1 MLTDG
6 SLQLQQQATTR
17 SLQNSDVV
25 DEEELIVSV
34 VDLGWAR
41 TRSGRRLVTKQV
53 GLGKKKRKKK
63 GLGENKKRLW
73 SRGSPERIDRE
84 IYTHSER
91 KKEMSR
97 QTTTSAFHKSKT
109 LDNKYMLGDEIGKGA
124 YGRVYKGLDLEN
136 GDFVAIKQ
144 VSLENIAQED
154 LNIIMVWYVENGSL
168 ANIIKPNKF
177 GPFPESLVAVYIAQ
191 GLVKLADFGV
201 ATKLT
206 EADVNTHSVVGT
218 PYWMAPEVIEM
229 SGVCAASDI
238 WSVGCTVI
246 ELLTCVPPY
255 YELQPMPALFR
266 IVQDERPPIPESLS
280 PDITD
285 FLRQCFK
292 KPLKGQPSWLR
303 AWYLVF
309 NPSDELKIPAFVV
322 SLVTG
327 LGCTTDPQFRVWP
340 QRTHVPGLCRSLA
353 TALSNKRSEKDARQR
368 PDAKTLLSHPWIQN
382 CRRALQ
388 SSLRHSGTMRNVE
401 ENGSADAEIPS
412 EDNQSAGESLSAPK
426 AEAFETGSRK
436 ELLSPAATHL
446 SKSDKEHSS
455 NGNLA
460 EERVEN
466 PEDEPLSDQV
476 PTLAIHEMSLV
487 QTGSGRLP
495 SNKIT
500 PTNDQSQLQEIT
512 NTSDKDEML
521 INGETQS
528 PESRRKN
535 LDSKHGGK
543 GTSISVDNKSF
554 GFSPRTD
561 NNSLQKAV
569 KTSATLGG
577 NELSRF
583 SDTPGDASLDDLFH
597 PLEKSLEDR
606 AAEASTSASASA
618 SHVNQSH
625 AAVADTGKNDLATKL
640 RATIAQKQM
649 ENEMGQTNGS
659 GGDLFRLMI
668 GVLKDD
674 VIDIDGLVFDEK
686 LPAEN
691 LFPLQIS
698 DFCKWDPTCPDIHG
712 AVEFSRLVGSLRP
725 DESEDA
731 IVSACQKLIAIF
743 HQRPGQKQFFVT
755 QHGLLPLME
764 LLELPQTRVIC
775 SILQLINQI
784 VKDNS
789 DFQENA
795 CLVGL
800 IPVVMGFAVPDRPRE
815 VRMEAAY
822 FLQHLCQ
829 SSSLTLQMFIA
840 CRGIPVL
847 VGFLEA
853 DYAKYREMVHL
864 AIDGMWQVFKL
875 QRSTP
880 RNDFCR
886 IAAKNGILLRL
897 INTLYSL
904 NEATRLASISVG
916 GGFPGDGLAERPR
929 SGQLDFGHPIFT
941 QSETPLTLT
950 DQADGVKVRHG
961 MIDHP
966 LSTGTQEPS
975 RASTS
980 HSQRS
985 DVNQSEPRFLATDND
1000 RSQSPNGVLDATVA
1014 SKLSDSTLLE
1024 KNANLATKEP
1034 SVAMS
1039 KERDLDR
1046 WKFDPSRTEIDLR
1059 QQRIASA
1066 VNRTSIDK
1074 PPKSPEGA
1082 SNGFPTTTTQS
1093 DQVRPLLSLLEK
1105 EPPSRHFSGQLDYVR
1120 HVPGMERH
1128 ESILPLL
1135 HASNDKKTNGEL
1147 DFLMAEF
1154 AEVSGR
1160 GRENGNLDST
1170 PKLSHKTATKKMG
1183 TLSSNEGAASMSG
1196 IVSQTA
1202 SGVLSG
1208 SGVLNAR
1215 PGSAT
1220 SSGLLSHMVSTLN
1233 ADVAREYLEKVADLL
1248 LEFAQADTTVK
1259 SYMCSQSLLSRL
1271 FQMFNRIEPPIL
1283 LKILKCINHLST
1295 DPNCLENLQRA
1306 DAIKYLIPNLDLKD
1320 GHLVSLIHSEVQVL
1334 HALFNLC
1341 KINKRRQE
1349 QAAENG
1355 IIPHLMHFIM
1365 SDSPLKQYALPL
1377 LCDMAHAS
1385 RNSREQL
1392 RAHGGLDV
1400 YLNLLENEVWSVTAL
1415 DSIAVC
1421 LAHDNDN
1428 RKVEQALLKK
1438 DAVQKLVKFFQSCP
1452 EPHFVHI
1459 LEPFLKIITKS
1470 SRINTTLAVNGL
1482 TPLLIARLDH
1492 QDAIARLNL
1501 LKLIKAVYEHHPR
1514 PKQLIVENNLP
1525 QKLQNLIEERRDGQR
1540 SGGQVLVKQMATSLL
1555 KALHINTVL

>member
-1 MLTDG
+1 M
-6 SLQLQQQATTR
+6 
-17 SLQNSDVV
+17 
-25 DEEELIVSV
+25 
-34 VDLGWAR
+34 AR
-41 TRSGRRLVTKQV
+41 QMTS
-53 GLGKKKRKKK
+53 
-63 GLGENKKRLW
+63 
-73 SRGSPERIDRE
+73 
-84 IYTHSER
+84 
-91 KKEMSR
+91 
-97 QTTTSAFHKSKT
+97 SAFHKSKT

-154 LNIIMVWYVENGSL
+154 LNIIMQEIDLLKNLNHKNIVKYLGSLKTKTHLHIVLEYVENGSL

-191 GLVKLADFGV
+191 VLEGLVYLHEQGVIHRDIKGANILTTKEGLVKLADFGV

-206 EADVNTHSVVGT
+206 EADLNTHSVVGT

-255 YELQPMPALFR
+255 YDLQPMPALFR
-266 IVQDERPPIPESLS
+266 IVQDEHPPIPDSLS

-292 KPLKGQPSWLR
+292 
-303 AWYLVF
+303 
-309 NPSDELKIPAFVV
+309 
-322 SLVTG
+322 
-327 LGCTTDPQFRVWP
+327 
-340 QRTHVPGLCRSLA
+340 
-353 TALSNKRSEKDARQR
+353 KDARQR

-388 SSLRHSGTMRNVE
+388 SSLRHSGTMRNIQE
-401 ENGSADAEIPS
+401 DGETDAEIS
-412 EDNQSAGESLSAPK
+412 NEDNQSAGESLSAEK
-426 AEAFETGSRK
+426 AEAVETGPRK
-436 ELLSPAATHL
+436 ELLSLEADHL
-446 SKSDKEHSS
+446 SKSDKGHSV
-455 NGNLA
+455 NGILV
-460 EERVEN
+460 EETEEN
-466 PEDEPLSDQV
+466 PDDDLLSDQV
-476 PTLAIHEMSLV
+476 PTLSIHEKLSLR
-487 QTGSGRLP
+487 TGSGRLSSKKTVAP
-495 SNKIT
+495 ND
-500 PTNDQSQLQEIT
+500 PTELQEIS
-512 NTSDKDEML
+512 NMSDQDEVV
-521 INGETQS
+521 INGVAGS
-528 PESRRKN
+528 PESKRKN
-535 LDSKHGGK
+535 LAGKHGRK
-543 GTSISVDNKSF
+543 GTSSSVENKLF
-554 GFSPRTD
+554 GFSQKNQ
-561 NNSLQKAV
+561 NNSIQK
-569 KTSATLGG
+569 KG

-606 AAEASTSASASA
+606 AAEASTSAST
-618 SHVNQSH
+618 SHVNQSQ
-625 AAVADTGKNDLATKL
+625 ALVSDAGKNDLATKL

-649 ENEMGQTNGS
+649 ENEMGQTNG
-659 GGDLFRLMI
+659 GGDLFRLMM

-686 LPAEN
+686 LPTEN
-691 LFPLQIS
+691 LFPLQ
-698 DFCKWDPTCPDIHG
+698 

-725 DESEDA
+725 EESEDA

-743 HQRPGQKQFFVT
+743 HQRPEQKIVFVT
-755 QHGLLPLME
+755 QHGLLPLMD
-764 LLELPQTRVIC
+764 LLELPKTRVIC
-775 SILQLINQI
+775 SVLQLINQI
-784 VKDNS
+784 IKDNS

-800 IPVVMGFAVPDRPRE
+800 IPVVMSFAVSDRPRE

-822 FLQHLCQ
+822 FLQQLCQ
-829 SSSLTLQMFIA
+829 SSPLTLQMFIA

-916 GGFPGDGLAERPR
+916 GGFPLDGSGQRPR
-929 SGQLDFGHPIFT
+929 SGPLDSSHPILT
-941 QSETPLTLT
+941 QSEATLSLT
-950 DQADGVKVRHG
+950 DQPDVLKVRHG
-961 MIDHP
+961 MIDNP

-985 DVNQSEPRFLATDND
+985 DVNQSDVRFLAVDE
-1000 RSQSPNGVLDATVA
+1000 RSQSSNGGLDVTVA
-1014 SKLSDSTLLE
+1014 SKFPEPTSLE
-1024 KNANLATKEP
+1024 KIANLATKEP
-1034 SVAMS
+1034 SAAMS

-1046 WKFDPSRTEIDLR
+1046 WKVDPPRAEIDPR
-1059 QQRIASA
+1059 QQRVTSA
-1066 VNRTSIDK
+1066 ANRTSIDR

-1082 SNGFPTTTTQS
+1082 LNGFPTTIATQS

-1120 HVPGMERH
+1120 HLPGLERH

-1135 HASNDKKTNGEL
+1135 HASNEKKTNGEL

-1170 PKLSHKTATKKMG
+1170 PKLSHKTATKKVG
-1183 TLSSNEGAASMSG
+1183 PLSSNEGAASMSG
-1196 IVSQTA
+1196 VASQTA

-1320 GHLVSLIHSEVQVL
+1320 GPLVYLIHSEVL

-1355 IIPHLMHFIM
+1355 IIPHLMHIIM

-1400 YLNLLENEVWSVTAL
+1400 YLNLLEDEVWSVTAL

-1438 DAVQKLVKFFQSCP
+1438 EAVQKLVKFFQCCP
-1452 EPHFVHI
+1452 EQHFVHI
-1459 LEPFLKIITKS
+1459 LDPFLKIITKS

-1482 TPLLIARLDH
+1482 TPLLISRLDH

-1514 PKQLIVENNLP
+1514 PKQLIVENDLP

>member
-1 MLTDG
+1 
-6 SLQLQQQATTR
+6 
-17 SLQNSDVV
+17 
-25 DEEELIVSV
+25 
-34 VDLGWAR
+34 
-41 TRSGRRLVTKQV
+41 
-53 GLGKKKRKKK
+53 
-63 GLGENKKRLW
+63 
-73 SRGSPERIDRE
+73 
-84 IYTHSER
+84 
-91 KKEMSR
+91 MSR
-97 QTTTSAFHKSKT
+97 QTPSAHFHKSKT

-154 LNIIMVWYVENGSL
+154 LNIIMQEIDLLKNLNHKNIVKYLGSLKTKSHLHIILEYVENGSL

-177 GPFPESLVAVYIAQ
+177 GPFPESLVALYISQVLEGLVYLHEQGVIHRDIKGANILTTKE

-255 YELQPMPALFR
+255 YDLQPMPALFR
-266 IVQDERPPIPESLS
+266 IVQDEHPPIPDSLS

-285 FLRQCFK
+285 FLKQCFK
-292 KPLKGQPSWLR
+292 
-303 AWYLVF
+303 
-309 NPSDELKIPAFVV
+309 
-322 SLVTG
+322 
-327 LGCTTDPQFRVWP
+327 
-340 QRTHVPGLCRSLA
+340 
-353 TALSNKRSEKDARQR
+353 KDARQR
-368 PDAKTLLSHPWIQN
+368 PDAKTLLGNPWIQN

-388 SSLRHSGTMRNVE
+388 SSIRHSGTLRNIQE
-401 ENGSADAEIPS
+401 DNSMEAEIPNG
-412 EDNQSAGESLSAPK
+412 DNQSVVGSPSLEKVEIA
-426 AEAFETGSRK
+426 ATTMTNGSRK
-436 ELLSPAATHL
+436 ELSSTEIVN
-446 SKSDKEHSS
+446 SDKLNHYPASDS
-455 NGNLA
+455 NVA
-460 EERVEN
+460 EESLDN
-466 PEDEPLSDQV
+466 PEDSISSDQV
-476 PTLAIHEMSLV
+476 PTLAIHERSSP
-487 QTGSGRLP
+487 QNGFGRISNREVADQADLHELP
-495 SNKIT
+495 Q
-500 PTNDQSQLQEIT
+500 P
-512 NTSDKDEML
+512 SDRSEVVL
-521 INGETQS
+521 NGELGS
-528 PESRRKN
+528 PVSTTK
-535 LDSKHGGK
+535 SGGK
-543 GTSISVDNKSF
+543 GNSSNVVRSF
-554 GFSPRTD
+554 GFEQR
-561 NNSLQKAV
+561 NQENFQKVV
-569 KTSATLGG
+569 KMSVTVGG

-597 PLEKSLEDR
+597 PLEKHAEDR
-606 AAEASTSASASA
+606 ATEASTSASASQPNQGI
-618 SHVNQSH
+618 SSVNES
-625 AAVADTGKNDLATKL
+625 GKNELAEKL
-640 RATIAQKQM
+640 RNTIAQKQR
-649 ENEMGQTNGS
+649 ENEMGQENG
-659 GGDLFRLMI
+659 GGGNLLSLVM
-668 GVLKDD
+668 GYLKDD

-686 LPAEN
+686 LPGEN
-691 LFPLQIS
+691 LFPLQ
-698 DFCKWDPTCPDIHG
+698 

-725 DESEDA
+725 EESEEV
-731 IVSACQKLIAIF
+731 IVSSCQKLMAIF
-743 HQRPGQKQFFVT
+743 HQRPEQKIVFVT

-764 LLELPQTRVIC
+764 LLEVPKTRVIC
-775 SILQLINQI
+775 SVLQIINQI
-784 VKDNS
+784 IKDNA
-789 DFQENA
+789 DIQENA

-800 IPVVMGFAVPDRPRE
+800 IPVVTGFAVPDRPRE
-815 VRMEAAY
+815 IRMEAAY
-822 FLQHLCQ
+822 FLQQLCQ

-897 INTLYSL
+897 INTLHSL

-916 GGFPGDGLAERPR
+916 SGIPLDGSVQRPR
-929 SGQLDFGHPIFT
+929 SGPLDSSHPIFV
-941 QSETPLTLT
+941 QSEAPFSPT
-950 DQADGVKVRHG
+950 DQLDLSRVRQGVADH
-961 MIDHP
+961 HF
-966 LSTGTQEPS
+966 STIASEPS
-975 RASTS
+975 RASMS
-980 HSQRS
+980 HSQRV
-985 DVNQSEPRFLATDND
+985 DGDRLQSSNAGIEVPLKSAEQT
-1000 RSQSPNGVLDATVA
+1000 S
-1014 SKLSDSTLLE
+1014 LE
-1024 KNANLATKEP
+1024 KVANLTKELLFP
-1034 SVAMS
+1034 T
-1039 KERDLDR
+1039 
-1046 WKFDPSRTEIDLR
+1046 SRAEADVR
-1059 QQRIASA
+1059 QQRVSSSANTASTDRPA
-1066 VNRTSIDK
+1066 K
-1074 PPKSPEGA
+1074 LLEGA
-1082 SNGFPTTTTQS
+1082 LNGFPTAIPTQP

-1120 HVPGMERH
+1120 HLPGLERH

-1135 HASNDKKTNGEL
+1135 HASNEKRTNGEL

-1154 AEVSGR
+1154 ADVARR
-1160 GRENGNLDST
+1160 GRENGNTEST
-1170 PKLSHKTATKKMG
+1170 ARISHKTVNRKLG
-1183 TLSSNEGAASMSG
+1183 HVSSNEGAASTSG
-1196 IVSQTA
+1196 IASQTA

-1233 ADVAREYLEKVADLL
+1233 ADVARDYLEKVADLL

-1271 FQMFNRIEPPIL
+1271 FQMFNRVEPPIL

-1306 DAIKYLIPNLDLKD
+1306 DAIKYLIPNLELKE
-1320 GHLVSLIHSEVQVL
+1320 GLLVSQIHHEVL
-1334 HALFNLC
+1334 NALFNLC

-1355 IIPHLMHFIM
+1355 IIPHLMQFIE

-1400 YLNLLENEVWSVTAL
+1400 YLSLLEDEFWSVTAL

-1438 DAVQKLVKFFQSCP
+1438 DAVQKLVKFFMECP
-1452 EPHFVHI
+1452 EQHFVHI

-1514 PKQLIVENNLP
+1514 PKQLIVENDLP

>member
-1 MLTDG
+1 
-6 SLQLQQQATTR
+6 
-17 SLQNSDVV
+17 
-25 DEEELIVSV
+25 
-34 VDLGWAR
+34 
-41 TRSGRRLVTKQV
+41 
-53 GLGKKKRKKK
+53 
-63 GLGENKKRLW
+63 
-73 SRGSPERIDRE
+73 
-84 IYTHSER
+84 
-91 KKEMSR
+91 MSR

-154 LNIIMVWYVENGSL
+154 LNIIMQEIDLLKNLNHKNIVKYLGSLKTRSHLHIILEYVENGSL

-191 GLVKLADFGV
+191 VLEGLVYLHEQGVIHRDIKGANILTTKEGLVKLADFGV

-292 KPLKGQPSWLR
+292 
-303 AWYLVF
+303 
-309 NPSDELKIPAFVV
+309 
-322 SLVTG
+322 
-327 LGCTTDPQFRVWP
+327 
-340 QRTHVPGLCRSLA
+340 
-353 TALSNKRSEKDARQR
+353 KDARQR

-500 PTNDQSQLQEIT
+500 ATNDQSQLQEIT

-569 KTSATLGG
+569 KTSATVGG

-691 LFPLQIS
+691 LFPLQ
-698 DFCKWDPTCPDIHG
+698 

-822 FLQHLCQ
+822 FLQQLCQ

-929 SGQLDFGHPIFT
+929 SGQLDFSHPIFT

-950 DQADGVKVRHG
+950 DQADGAKVRHG

-1283 LKILKCINHLST
+1283 LKILKCVNHLST

-1320 GHLVSLIHSEVQVL
+1320 GHLVSLIHSEVL

-1514 PKQLIVENNLP
+1514 PKQLIVENDLP